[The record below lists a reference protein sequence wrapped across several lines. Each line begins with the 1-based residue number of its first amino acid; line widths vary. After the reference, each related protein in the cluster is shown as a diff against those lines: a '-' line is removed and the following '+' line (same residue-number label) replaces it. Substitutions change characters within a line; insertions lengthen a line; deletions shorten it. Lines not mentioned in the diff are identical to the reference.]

1 MSQEPLITRAELRKR
16 RQQADHELSEQQK
29 QMIKESENEQHRR
42 EKEIDRFYRKEYKKK
57 QPIKKTR
64 TRENQKSRQMN
75 TFLGKAIALVAVL
88 IVLVYLAIIYL

>member
-64 TRENQKSRQMN
+64 ARENQKSRQMN

-88 IVLVYLAIIYL
+88 IILVYLAIIYL